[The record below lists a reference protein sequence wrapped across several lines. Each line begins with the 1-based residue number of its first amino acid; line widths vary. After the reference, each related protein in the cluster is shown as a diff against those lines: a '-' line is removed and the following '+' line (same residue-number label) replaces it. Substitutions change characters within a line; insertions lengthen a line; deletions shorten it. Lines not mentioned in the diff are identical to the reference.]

1 MFSVHGVTG
10 QTFRGTLEEFL
21 AIPGL
26 HGARHSRGV
35 GREGEELG
43 PELVP
48 ASRVR
53 RRRRDGDEADDADPG
68 PARSNPYHQA
78 AQAYREM
85 LRITPER
92 GPVLHAFQLMS
103 REVFTLRPDESVD
116 QAWRALTGRGF
127 GQAPVLDGSSRLV
140 GQVSVRDLLTVIN
153 VDQGQVRDV
162 LPQTVAD
169 LMLSPVVSADPVAD
183 IRRVA
188 RVLLEQ
194 RLAGMPVV
202 SDRGE
207 LVGIITRSDILG
219 ALVND
224 PPLSLWA

>member
-26 HGARHSRGV
+26 YKGRNARGIA
-35 GREGEELG
+35 REGEELG
-43 PELVP
+43 AGIIL
-48 ASRVR
+48 
-53 RRRRDGDEADDADPG
+53 PG
-68 PARSNPYHQA
+68 PPEAQTAPYQQA

-85 LRITPER
+85 LHLSPER
-92 GPVLHAFQLMS
+92 GRVLHAFQLMT
-103 REVFTLRPDESVD
+103 REVFTLRPDDTVEAAW
-116 QAWRALTGRGF
+116 QALAGRGF
-127 GQAPVLDGSSRLV
+127 GQAPVQDATHRLV
-140 GQVSVRDLLTVIN
+140 GLVTSRNLLTVVN
-153 VDQGQVRDV
+153 VEGGELRDV

-169 LMLSPVVSADPVAD
+169 IMTSPVVSADPVAD

-188 RVLLEQ
+188 RVMLEQ
-194 RLAGMPVV
+194 HLPGMPVV
-202 SDRGE
+202 SERDE
-207 LVGIITRSDILG
+207 LVGIITRSDILR

>member
-21 AIPGL
+21 AIPAL
-26 HGARHSRGV
+26 RRARSSRGL

-43 PELVP
+43 PELRLRERHEDLTGAEQVV
-48 ASRVR
+48 AYDS
-53 RRRRDGDEADDADPG
+53 A
-68 PARSNPYHQA
+68 AR
-78 AQAYREM
+78 AYRQM
-85 LRITPER
+85 LAAGTDR
-92 GPVLHAFQLMS
+92 GPVTHVFQLMS

-116 QAWRALTGRGF
+116 QAWRTLTGRGF
-127 GQAPVLDGSSRLV
+127 GQAPVVDASSQLV
-140 GQVSVRDLLTVIN
+140 GQVSVQDLLTVIN

-169 LMLSPVVSADPVAD
+169 LMVSPVVSADPVAD

-224 PPLSLWA
+224 LPLSLWA

>member
-10 QTFRGTLEEFL
+10 QTFRGTLEQFL
-21 AIPGL
+21 AIPAL

-43 PELVP
+43 PELVKNQ
-48 ASRVR
+48 RQR
-53 RRRRDGDEADDADPG
+53 DEGRDGKDGGQGALAYG
-68 PARSNPYHQA
+68 QA
-78 AQAYREM
+78 AQAYRQM
-85 LRITPER
+85 LAMPAER
-92 GPVLHAFQLMS
+92 GPVLHVFQLMS
-103 REVFTLRPDESVD
+103 RAVFTLRPDEGVD
-116 QAWRALTGRGF
+116 QAWQALVGQGYA
-127 GQAPVLDGSSRLV
+127 QAPVVDGASRLI
-140 GQVSVRDLLTVIN
+140 GQVSVEDLLTVIN

-162 LPQTVAD
+162 MPQTVAD
-169 LMLSPVVSADPVAD
+169 LMVSPVVSADPVAD

-194 RLAGMPVV
+194 RLSGMPVV

-207 LVGIITRSDILG
+207 LVGIITRSDILR

>member
-21 AIPGL
+21 VIPGL
-26 HGARHSRGV
+26 HAARRSRGV

-43 PELVP
+43 PELVLP
-48 ASRVR
+48 
-53 RRRRDGDEADDADPG
+53 RRRRDGNEEPDPI
-68 PARSNPYHQA
+68 RSNPYQQA
-78 AQAYREM
+78 AQAYKQM
-85 LRITPER
+85 LRIDPER

-103 REVFTLRPDESVD
+103 REVFTLRPDEGVD
-116 QAWRALTGRGF
+116 RAWQALTGRGF
-127 GQAPVLDGSSRLV
+127 GQAPVVDGAARLV
-140 GQVSVRDLLTVIN
+140 GQVSVQDLLTVIN
-153 VDQGQVRDV
+153 VDQGRLRDV

-169 LMLSPVVSADPVAD
+169 LMVSPVVSADPVAD

>member
-26 HGARHSRGV
+26 QRARHSRGV

-43 PELVP
+43 PEL
-48 ASRVR
+48 RLR
-53 RRRRDGDEADDADPG
+53 RRQEQGRGDAGVAAG
-68 PARSNPYHQA
+68 GRHGSAAYGQA
-78 AQAYREM
+78 AQAYRQM
-85 LRITPER
+85 LALGPER
-92 GPVLHAFQLMS
+92 GPVLHVFQLMS
-103 REVFTLRPDESVD
+103 REVFTLHPDEGVERAW
-116 QAWRALTGRGF
+116 QALVGRGY
-127 GQAPVLDGSSRLV
+127 GQAPVLDGVSRLV
-140 GQVSVRDLLTVIN
+140 GQVSVEDLLTVIN

-162 LPQTVAD
+162 MPQTVAD
-169 LMLSPVVSADPVAD
+169 LMVSPVVSADPVAD

-194 RLAGMPVV
+194 HLGGMPVV

-207 LVGIITRSDILG
+207 LVGIITRSDILR